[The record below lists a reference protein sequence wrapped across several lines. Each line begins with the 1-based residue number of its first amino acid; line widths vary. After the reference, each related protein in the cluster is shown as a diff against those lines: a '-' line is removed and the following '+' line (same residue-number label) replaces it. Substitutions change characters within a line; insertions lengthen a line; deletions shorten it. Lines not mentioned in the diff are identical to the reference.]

1 MPRVEPDLRPSKALH
16 AVMEFYREEFVKHR
30 QCLARQREY
39 FSERAINDADAALA
53 RILSQLDQLCSREG
67 GDQVVI
73 RLLRTFDSV
82 TNLSAW
88 TDPTK
93 LH

>member
-1 MPRVEPDLRPSKALH
+1 MPRVETDPRPSNALH
-16 AVMEFYREEFVKHR
+16 SLMDFYREEFVKHR

-67 GDQVVI
+67 GDQVVT
-73 RLLRTFDSV
+73 RLLRTFDAV
-82 TNLSAW
+82 TGLSAW